1 MDTKTLMIQGTGSHV
16 GKSVIVA
23 ALCRIFS
30 NEGIRVAPFKSQN
43 MALNSF
49 ITKDGG
55 EIGRAQAVQAQAA
68 RIEPSIHMNPI
79 LLKPSADSIAQVII
93 RGKPYANMS
102 AIEYQSKRLSMM
114 NIIAESLNELKENY
128 DLIIIEGAG
137 SPAEV
142 NLQDTDIVNM
152 RTAEIAD
159 APVFLVGDIDKGG
172 VFASLIGTIHLLN
185 ESDKS
190 RIKGFLINKFRG
202 DLNILK
208 PGLDFLENKTG
219 IPVAGVVP
227 YFRDI
232 WIEEEDTIPFEK
244 NKDKNSSKVN
254 IAAIRLPHISNF
266 TDFDVFLNDN
276 QINFFYTTNI
286 NELESADAIIIPG
299 SKSTISDLNYL
310 KKNGIVNKIIEKN
323 KKGTPIIGICGGYQM
338 LGKNIYDPSNTE
350 SKESSVDGI
359 GLLNVKTTFS
369 SDKTTC
375 QIEACLNKK
384 ETIFGDSDQIKL
396 KGYEIHMG
404 NTERLNGLSSVF
416 KIIKRNGNETTVEDG
431 AINED
436 NSVIGTYIHGIFDN
450 DLLRNNFINNLLK
463 LKGVNEDFKNKSLC
477 KEEQFDKLAEIVEEN
492 IDMGL
497 IKKVLSH
504 KS

>member
-1 MDTKTLMIQGTGSHV
+1 MIQGTGSHV

-30 NEGIRVAPFKSQN
+30 NEGIRVVPFKSQN

-79 LLKPSADSIAQVII
+79 LLKPSADSVAQVIM

-102 AIEYQSKRLSMM
+102 AIEYQNKRLSMTGV
-114 NIIAESLNELKENY
+114 IAESLNE
-128 DLIIIEGAG
+128 
-137 SPAEV
+137 
-142 NLQDTDIVNM
+142 
-152 RTAEIAD
+152 
-159 APVFLVGDIDKGG
+159 
-172 VFASLIGTIHLLN
+172 
-185 ESDKS
+185 
-190 RIKGFLINKFRG
+190 INKFRG

-208 PGLDFLENKTG
+208 PGLDFLEDKTG

-232 WIEEEDTIPFEK
+232 WIEEEDTIPFEGNK
-244 NKDKNSSKVN
+244 NKNSSKVN

-276 QINFFYTTNI
+276 QINFFYAANI
-286 NELESADAIIIPG
+286 NELESADAIIVPG

-310 KKNGIVNKIIEKN
+310 KKNGIVDKIIEKN
-323 KKGTPIIGICGGYQM
+323 KKGVPVIGICGGYQM
-338 LGKNIYDPSNTE
+338 LGKNIYDPLNAE

-359 GLLNVKTTFS
+359 GLLDVKTIFS

-375 QIEACLNKK
+375 QVEAYLNKK
-384 ETIFGDSDQIKL
+384 ETFFGDLKQAVL

-404 NTERLNGLSSVF
+404 NTERLNGFSHLF
-416 KIIKRNGNETTVEDG
+416 KITKRNWNETAIEDG
-431 AINED
+431 AISQD
-436 NSVIGTYIHGIFDN
+436 GSVAGTYIHGIFDN
-450 DLLRNNFINNLLK
+450 DLLRNNFINSLLK
-463 LKGVNEDFKNKSLC
+463 LKGINEDFKNKSLC

-492 IDMGL
+492 IDMNL
-497 IKKVLSH
+497 IRKVISYKSQVTGH
-504 KS
+504 KL